1 MKEERDP
8 ILKQAVEDIAK
19 LLEEKEN
26 SYVKEMVNSMVNQ
39 ADIIARA
46 RKDGIKI
53 EKIMDKIKDTY
64 MKLIK
69 K

>member
-1 MKEERDP
+1 MKDKGDQ
-8 ILKQAVEDIAK
+8 IVKKAVEDIAK

-26 SYVKEMVNSMVNQ
+26 GYVKEMVNSMVAQ

-46 RKDGIKI
+46 RKDGIAI
-53 EKIMDKIKDTY
+53 EKIMGKIKDAY
-64 MKLIK
+64 MQLIK